1 MQLMESNHWRIS
13 AMSSSTL
20 TKQILVVEDNFADA
34 QLIRE
39 VFGDLPQV
47 QWHFV
52 ENLVHARDFLRH
64 LPPYH
69 LSPRP
74 DLILLDLK
82 LPIFPGY
89 TLIPQIKSDPALRD
103 IKVIVFTT
111 SQADK
116 DRAMCEKFGA
126 DGYVIKPMALRD
138 WSAALKSAIMS

>member
-1 MQLMESNHWRIS
+1 MTTQ
-13 AMSSSTL
+13 TY
-20 TKQILVVEDNFADA
+20 TKQILVVEDNFGDA

-39 VFGDLPQV
+39 VFGDLPHV

-52 ENLVHARDFLRH
+52 QNLIQARDFLRH

-89 TLIPQIKSDPALRD
+89 TLIPQIKNDPALRD
-103 IKVIVFTT
+103 IRVVVFTSSRADRDRGLC
-111 SQADK
+111 SQ
-116 DRAMCEKFGA
+116 FGA
-126 DGYVIKPMALRD
+126 DAYIVKPIALHD
-138 WSAALKSAIMS
+138 WAAALKQAISD